1 MPQRMMMRI
10 VTNERMN
17 MHYTIKRLYIL
28 LAAASVSLVGCK
40 QEEVNSGGVEQR
52 DPNLISVS
60 FDMSAGV
67 QETILEETPA
77 KQGRA
82 LGLGYTLEDVTVNK
96 GAVNEKTSYSV
107 LKFDPNSAPKIL
119 EAYGIFYCPDAPE
132 EKKTETETGKKEET
146 ETETGKKKGKGR
158 VYISNGPMQW
168 EKTVVDGSRVR
179 YKIRKGGVVNVD
191 RTLMDGKHQW
201 YFAAVVGAEYDDTA
215 KTFSFDPYKDARA
228 NGLTYQFNGEPINLN
243 LPMTTSWSKL
253 QVYAPES
260 TNPDPWF
267 YPEGYDV
274 TKGQPDDVVPSVTF
288 RPRGTVFRMRVWNQ
302 SINDLRIMSY
312 NMESNAVAFKTTI
325 SPDDILGQKSIAE
338 GGGKLKMTP
347 VMDHPAEV
355 LVFDRD
361 GKTQGRVVKA
371 GHESQS
377 GVTLA
382 WGFLNEAKQKE
393 LADNI
398 GTKAKDETKASPEV
412 PYLSVRATAQ
422 PADDDKWNSMQKA
435 ADYYPIENRVSYIS
449 QAPIFYAYVNDLTNH
464 YKDGGSEWFRV
475 RVTSSL
481 TNLERT
487 TFEVLNKGFTPGKA
501 GSFKR
506 GHPWMNRHSGGS
518 AYWLDGV
525 AYPDLAQ
532 LKTWMEDSRGFV
544 GESAKDPDLVDHK
557 GNILTNLRSTAKYY
571 LPHAEELQSY
581 LPIPVGTGKMD
592 SVYLAPGAD
601 KTPFDVLV
609 IEQDLNIKHR
619 QNRGAVDTARFVL
632 KGGYSEQ
639 VNAQNYGKD
648 IKTGASLPMV
658 GNENW
663 SSERMAP
670 YNYFNYF
677 WCSHIVYGLAY
688 LRKGDPESLV
698 AYRYFWGISPED
710 TGVPLGNK
718 YPSDN
723 QWKGNDEAM
732 NAVYGSQ
739 DAAILRDGIKNP
751 QLGETLRRLSAWSG
765 GRLGAK
771 GGGKSMVSFFSVA
784 MRHIGRQDPVVRSLG
799 DIGIVSEE
807 KWWTANPQNVVFRIF
822 SAVGFA
828 DGKSTNDVSNYVDN
842 RNRGVYIL
850 TQTNY
855 EATTGHH
862 DYFYIGPHSWGRFST
877 KDEATLSEMWLRM
890 HANGGINYKAGGQ
903 TPMYS
908 RTPYDK
914 APNQYQISK
923 AFMVPRS
930 GAPTHF
936 MVGTDP
942 KKP

>member
-1 MPQRMMMRI
+1 
-10 VTNERMN
+10 
-17 MHYTIKRLYIL
+17 MHYKSNWFYMLLMAAGIL
-28 LAAASVSLVGCK
+28 LVGCK
-40 QEEVNSGGVEQR
+40 QEDLNTNGTEQR

-67 QETILEETPA
+67 QDSISEGQ
-77 KQGRA
+77 QGRA
-82 LGLGYTLEDVTVNK
+82 LGYVLSDEVKDG
-96 GAVNEKTSYSV
+96 KTSYSV
-107 LKFDPNSAPKIL
+107 LKFDPDSVPDTLK
-119 EAYGIFYCPDAPE
+119 AYGIFYCPSAPE
-132 EKKTETETGKKEET
+132 GKEK
-146 ETETGKKKGKGR
+146 
-158 VYISNGPMQW
+158 VYVSNGPMKW
-168 EKTVVDGSRVR
+168 KKKKETDEEKEKKRKNNDNRVR
-179 YKIRKGGVVNVD
+179 YEIHEGGIVNVD
-191 RTLMDGKHQW
+191 RDLMDGEHQW
-201 YFAAVVGAEYDDTA
+201 YFAAVVGAEYD
-215 KTFSFDPYKDARA
+215 KTTKTLSFDPYKDAKG
-228 NGLTYQFNGEPINLN
+228 NGLKFQFNGEPINLN

-253 QVYAPES
+253 KVYAPEPA
-260 TNPDPWF
+260 NPDPWF
-267 YPEGYDV
+267 YPEEYNMNE
-274 TKGQPDDVVPSVTF
+274 GQPEGADPTVVF
-288 RPRGTVFRMRVWNQ
+288 RPRGTVFRIRVKNE

-312 NMESNAVAFKTTI
+312 NLESNAMAFKTTI
-325 SPDDILGQKSIAE
+325 SPDAVIGQNSEAVS
-338 GGGKLKMTP
+338 GGKLKMTP

-355 LVFDRD
+355 LVFDRRNEA
-361 GKTQGRVVKA
+361 GRVVEVEGRVVPA

-382 WGFLNEAKQKE
+382 WGYLNEAKQKK
-393 LADNI
+393 LAPNI
-398 GTKAKDETKASPEV
+398 GKKHSETEASPEV
-412 PYLSVRATAQ
+412 PYFGVRATAQ
-422 PADDDKWNSMQKA
+422 PVGADKWNSMQKA
-435 ADYYPIENRVSYIS
+435 ADYFPIENRVSYIS
-449 QAPIFYAYVNDLTNH
+449 QAPIFYAYVHDLNNH

-475 RVTSSL
+475 RVTSAL

-487 TFEVLNKGFTPGKA
+487 TFEVLNEGFAPGKA
-501 GSFKR
+501 GAFKR
-506 GHPWMNRHSGGS
+506 GHPWMNRHSGWNS
-518 AYWLDGV
+518 YWLDGV

-532 LKTWMEDSRGFV
+532 LKKWMEDAQGFV
-544 GESAKDPDLVDHK
+544 GESKADPDLVDHK
-557 GNILTNLRSTAKYY
+557 GNSLKSLKSTAKYY
-571 LPHAEELQSY
+571 LPYAEELQSY
-581 LPIPVGTGKMD
+581 LPIPVGAGKMD

-601 KTPFDVLV
+601 KGPFDVPV

-619 QNRGAVDTARFVL
+619 QNRGEVATARFIL
-632 KGGYSEQ
+632 KGGDSEK
-639 VNAQNYGKD
+639 VNALNYGKD
-648 IKTGASLPMV
+648 LKTGASLPM
-658 GNENW
+658 GNNDNW
-663 SSERMAP
+663 NSERMAP

-710 TGVPLGNK
+710 TGVPLGNT
-718 YPSDN
+718 YPSKN
-723 QWKGNDEAM
+723 QWVDNNNEKMD
-732 NAVYGSQ
+732 AVYGSQ
-739 DAAILRDGIKNP
+739 DAAILRDGTNNP

-771 GGGKSMVSFFSVA
+771 GVGKSMVSFFSVA

-828 DGKSTNDVSNYVDN
+828 DGQSRNGVSNYVDN

-855 EATTGHH
+855 EEATGHH
-862 DYFYIGPHSWGRFST
+862 DYFYIGPRSWGRFST
-877 KDEATLSEMWLRM
+877 KDEAELSKMWLRM
-890 HANGGINYKAGGQ
+890 HANEGINYKAGGQ
-903 TPMYS
+903 TPVYS

-936 MVGTDP
+936 MVGIDP